1 VLPDCTLPDH
11 PEIFVVGDL
20 MALDEL
26 PGVAEVAMQ
35 SGIHAARTIKRR
47 LGGDTEAKPFKYR
60 DLGSM
65 ATVARFRAIVSFKG
79 IRVAG
84 FLGWLMWAFV
94 HLTFLTGF
102 KNRFFAVF
110 QWVLAFIGRAR
121 NERTFTL
128 QQVTA
133 RVVAKAA
140 GIRPNEGDLT
150 PEQ

>member
-1 VLPDCTLPDH
+1 MVCEFPADKQGFFQF
-11 PEIFVVGDL
+11 FV
-20 MALDEL
+20 L

-47 LGGDTEAKPFKYR
+47 LGGNTEPKPFKYR

-79 IRVAG
+79 LRIAG

-110 QWVLAFIGRAR
+110 QWFLAFVGRAR
-121 NERTFTL
+121 NERTFTV
-128 QQVTA
+128 QEVTA
-133 RVVAKAA
+133 RIVAAA
-140 GIRPNEGDLT
+140 SGIHPDDGDLT
-150 PEQ
+150 PKA

>member
-1 VLPDCTLPDH
+1 
-11 PEIFVVGDL
+11 
-20 MALDEL
+20 M
-26 PGVAEVAMQ
+26 
-35 SGIHAARTIKRR
+35 
-47 LGGDTEAKPFKYR
+47 PFKYH

-102 KNRFFAVF
+102 KNRFFAVS

-128 QQVTA
+128 QQVSA
-133 RVVAKAA
+133 RVIAAAA
-140 GIRPNEGDLT
+140 GLRSDDAHPT
-150 PEQ
+150 KEQ